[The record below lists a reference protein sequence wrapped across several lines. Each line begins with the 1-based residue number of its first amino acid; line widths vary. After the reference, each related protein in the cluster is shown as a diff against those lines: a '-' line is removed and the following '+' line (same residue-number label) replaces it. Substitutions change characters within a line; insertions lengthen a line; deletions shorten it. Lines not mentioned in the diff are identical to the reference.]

1 MNENSLTRELEK
13 LRSQLR
19 GLYFVHGLGA
29 CANFILATFLFSYV
43 LDRLLHLPR
52 SLRLAFLGL
61 ALIGSAWFLVRK
73 LFYPLHRKIEERD
86 IALALERRFPE
97 LREKLIT
104 AIEFSGS
111 ASLLPVSEDLKVEL
125 QRDAK
130 ESLQALPTKRAL
142 APKRAMAPL
151 LFASFLALTF
161 GSVLYSDTKAASI
174 WWARFWG
181 EELRWPKSTEL
192 EILIAPQEGQ
202 IQVLTSPQRIRVEMV
217 RGLDL
222 PVRVVARGGA
232 PDSVELHL
240 SNGKSRNAL
249 RSGEK
254 DFSYLFS
261 SVNEPFSFWAQGGD
275 DFDQEPLVEVT
286 PLQTPNLT
294 RLNHRIYFP
303 SYVGQAPKEL
313 EGASIEALAG
323 SEVELFIESSEAV
336 VSGQLRFQQSG
347 RILPL
352 HLQEDGRHLDLR
364 LQILESDRF
373 FIELRNAKGLQ
384 NSDTGPFPIL
394 SLPDRKPEITL
405 RSPNRLDLD
414 VTVSGRVP
422 IRGRAQ
428 DDYGISSIQMLT
440 QIGKDGAIQEFPLN
454 LNRKT
459 TEEQNVVA
467 PERDILMNSAI
478 EITELRAGDRPA
490 HEGEIVFLKIR
501 AADTRL
507 PQPNLSESQEY
518 RLVLL
523 SAEELERRIHE
534 ALTRTK
540 EQVQAAEVL
549 QKEKQDRVSD
559 LLTILESHSS
569 LPANEETAL
578 RSAFSGQARVRSSAK
593 AFSGVFVDLFESAI
607 YNRLDRDAQLWIDQ
621 TESLR
626 SSLEP
631 ISSTAGIAR
640 NEEEP
645 SWKLQWLEKM
655 SLSFHEGK
663 LGRSELLSKL
673 LEMSRLALNLSERST
688 RRATEALENVS
699 LRTDPIA
706 QKQLL
711 QEAFQAQ
718 KESLEILNK
727 LLDQLAEWDNYQTV
741 IQLTR
746 ELLERQRSI
755 HSRTKGLSGK

>member
-29 CANFILATFLFSYV
+29 CANFILATFLLSYV
-43 LDRLLHLPR
+43 LDRLLHLPG
-52 SLRLAFLGL
+52 SFRLVFLGL
-61 ALIGSAWFLVRK
+61 VLIGSAWFLVRK

-111 ASLLPVSEDLKVEL
+111 TSLFPVSEDLKAEL
-125 QRDAK
+125 QKDAK

-151 LFASFLALTF
+151 FFASLLTLTF

-181 EELRWPKSTEL
+181 EEIRWPKSTEL
-192 EILIAPQEGQ
+192 EIHIAPQEGQ
-202 IQVLTSPQRIRVEMV
+202 IQVLASPQKIRVEMV

-222 PVRVVARGGA
+222 PVRVVARGAA

-261 SVNEPFSFWAQGGD
+261 SVNETFSFWAQGGD

-286 PLQTPNLT
+286 PLQTPSLT
-294 RLNHRIYFP
+294 RLNHRIHFP
-303 SYVGQAPKEL
+303 SYVSQLPKEI

-336 VSGQLRFQQSG
+336 VSGQMRFQQSG

-352 HLQEDGRHLDLR
+352 HLQEDGKHLDLR

-373 FIELRNAKGLQ
+373 FVELRNAKGLQ

-394 SLPDRKPEITL
+394 ALPDRKPEITL

-422 IRGRAQ
+422 IRGRVQ

-440 QIGKDGAIQEFPLN
+440 QIGKEGAVQEFPLR
-454 LNRKT
+454 LNRN
-459 TEEQNVVA
+459 TEEANTP
-467 PERDILMNSAI
+467 PEREILMNSAI
-478 EITELRAGDRPA
+478 EVTELRAGDRPA

-540 EQVQAAEVL
+540 EQVQAAEAL

-569 LPANEETAL
+569 FPPNEEGAL

-593 AFSGVFVDLFESAI
+593 AFSNVFIDLFESAT
-607 YNRLDRDAQLWIDQ
+607 YNRLDRDAQLWIDH
-621 TESLR
+621 TENLR

-631 ISSTAGIAR
+631 TNTATGIAR
-640 NEEEP
+640 IEEDL

-673 LEMSRLALNLSERST
+673 LEMSRLSLNLSERST
-688 RRATEALENVS
+688 RRAAEALENVS
-699 LRTDPIA
+699 LRTDPSA